1 MLKGKGHHQCTT
13 FSWLKKS
20 CLIVNGSIT
29 DELLASARALP
40 FADRHHFDHNI
51 LDLLGKSLQFK
62 KNWLLNVQAARKRYD
77 RVHSANAGLQ
87 AESRARSKLLKWMAT
102 GRAS

>member
-1 MLKGKGHHQCTT
+1 MIQQLDD
-13 FSWLKKS
+13 
-20 CLIVNGSIT
+20 SIT
-29 DELLASARALP
+29 DELLAGARALP
-40 FADRHHFDHNI
+40 FADRHHFDHNL

-77 RVHSANAGLQ
+77 RVHSTNAGLQ